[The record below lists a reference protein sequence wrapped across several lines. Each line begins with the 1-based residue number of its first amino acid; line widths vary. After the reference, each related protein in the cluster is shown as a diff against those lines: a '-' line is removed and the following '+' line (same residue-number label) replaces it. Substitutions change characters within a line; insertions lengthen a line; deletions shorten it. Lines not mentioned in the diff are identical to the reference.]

1 MTEEANNTLSIV
13 LGIPGPWDDINELAH
28 AVTQDT
34 SDFKM
39 HDGRLIRLAD
49 DKPFQVELMER
60 DPELRQYYALANRR
74 SLNAA
79 DLARIDTHQSTAYLI
94 GPGGT
99 LEGAQD
105 MLQAGAAL
113 LQAGGFAVKVETAG
127 IAHSPRDWLAQ
138 AQRRETHVGALYIA
152 YVALVSKS
160 ETVYSCGMHNMGF
173 ADALVAAPQSPAQ
186 AADLLRG
193 FLMGILHEK
202 PILFSGQSTLGDG
215 EGGEYRL
222 IHEECLTYPPDD
234 PFYNPFGMWRLTK
247 IRP

>member
-1 MTEEANNTLSIV
+1 MTEEAHTTLSIV
-13 LGIPGPWDDINELAH
+13 LGIPGPWHDIDELVRAI
-28 AVTQDT
+28 AQST
-34 SDFKM
+34 SDFAM
-39 HDGRLIRLAD
+39 RAGRLIRLAD
-49 DKPFQVELMER
+49 DKPFQLELMER

-74 SLNAA
+74 SLNAD
-79 DLARIDTHQSTAYLI
+79 DLARIDAHQSTAYLI

-105 MLQAGAAL
+105 MLQAGSAL
-113 LQAGGFAVKVETAG
+113 LQAGGCAVKVETAG
-127 IAHSPRDWLAQ
+127 IAHSPRDWMAQ
-138 AQRRETHVGALYIA
+138 AERRETHVGALYIA

-173 ADALVAAPQSPAQ
+173 ADALVNAPQSAAQ
-186 AADLLRG
+186 AAELLRG
-193 FLMGILHEK
+193 FLMGVLHEK

-215 EGGEYRL
+215 YGGEYRL

-247 IRP
+247 IG